1 MSRIATIILNRNLP
15 DITDALCDRLE
26 RIDGNMTEV
35 FVVEA
40 GSDDDNLSH
49 HCTWY
54 ADWPEART
62 HGLRYQRGINYALS
76 QLFNEGR
83 FDHYE
88 AFFFLT
94 NDTEFGEEPILAPLL
109 EILSEHPK
117 VGLLSPCSRR
127 WGEKLL
133 LQERDTRYFW
143 YIHNT
148 AYLLRRE
155 FIESIMETETPNYM
169 NFLFDGN
176 NFRGYGA
183 ESELIAK
190 GYANDWAAAIT
201 NRAWAEENE
210 THLLT
215 KADLIRTETY
225 EDNIRLYLEEGRK
238 WMRRKYGF
246 NSRWSMQHYVKLFYD
261 QFFEFHPEYEAYRI

>member
-1 MSRIATIILNRNLP
+1 MKRVATIILNRNLP
-15 DITDALCDRLE
+15 EVTDALYSRLV
-26 RIDGNMTEV
+26 RTDGDKADI

-40 GSDDDNLSH
+40 GSDDEKLSK
-49 HCTWY
+49 HCTWH
-54 ADWPEART
+54 ADWPEARE
-62 HGLRYQRGINYALS
+62 HGLRYQRGMNYALS
-76 QLFNEGR
+76 QLVKEGR
-83 FDHYE
+83 FAGYE
-88 AFFFLT
+88 AFFLLT
-94 NDTEFGEEPILAPLL
+94 NDTEFGETSVLGPLL
-109 EILSEHPK
+109 EVLEEHPR
-117 VGLLSPCSRR
+117 VGILSPCSKL

-133 LQERDTRYFW
+133 LKVQPTKYFW

-148 AYLLRRE
+148 AYLLRRQ
-155 FIESIMETETPNYM
+155 FIEDVMEPVKPDYM
-169 NFLFDGN
+169 NCLFDGT

-201 NRAWAEENE
+201 TRAWTEENE

-225 EDNIRLYLEEGRK
+225 EENVRLFLEEGRQ

-246 NSRWSMQHYVKLFYD
+246 NSRWAMQRYVKFHYD
-261 QFFEFHPEYEAYRI
+261 QFLEFHPEYEAYRI